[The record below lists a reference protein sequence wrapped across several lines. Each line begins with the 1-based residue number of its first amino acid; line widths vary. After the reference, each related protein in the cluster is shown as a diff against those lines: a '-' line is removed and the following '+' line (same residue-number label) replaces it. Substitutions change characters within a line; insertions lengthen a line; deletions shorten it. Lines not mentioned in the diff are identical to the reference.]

1 VDRTPEVLGE
11 IERLRA
17 SAVDAVPVGAQS
29 NGGFHDERVAI
40 RKRMERPE
48 VDRAMAR
55 SRQRGPVKRA
65 V

>member
-11 IERLRA
+11 IERLRG
-17 SAVDAVPVGAQS
+17 SAVDAAAVGAQS

-40 RKRMERPE
+40 RERMERRE
-48 VDRAMAR
+48 VDPAMAC
-55 SRQRGPVKRA
+55 SRQREPVKRA